1 VVIYRCR
8 NFSFIT
14 FSLSSKFFLLAWLP
28 LILTSSFSLFLSSS
42 GLVPP
47 AWSPQLK
54 KQKKKEK
61 EKHRAKKHK
70 KEKKVVVPGTDLFS
84 LNARLLCKTISDIVS
99 LLSFLRRKRT
109 RNISIKGNGRRGW
122 RSPIAAQTTL
132 TPTVK
137 MKIELCLLVN
147 CFRGQSSYFQSYRI
161 L

>member
-99 LLSFLRRKRT
+99 LIFSQKKKNKKHKHKGKRKKRVEESNSSSDDT
-109 RNISIKGNGRRGW
+109 DSNSEDENRVVSTSELLQ
-122 RSPIAAQTTL
+122 RSELIFPI
-132 TPTVK
+132 
-137 MKIELCLLVN
+137 I
-147 CFRGQSSYFQSYRI
+147 
-161 L
+161 